1 MKERRNF
8 YRGEKDSLKVKVN
21 EMQKDNEALF
31 DQVAKMQEQSHNHR
45 DENAKLQTKLKNT
58 EKQLDT
64 VYKDLTHVQE
74 HSKSIKGKNEQ
85 FEKEFQSHIRYQKA
99 KVTDLEGQLKFES
112 DQRNKMAEEIVRL
125 EKLVKSREDYMVSLE
140 NESIYLR
147 KEIKASKFNNQ
158 KQGYIGF
165 VSNLTQLRQSRDR
178 SHNRVEQLSAERRPV
193 NLSNQNSFVPVKLER
208 GYDEYP
214 QRDAN
219 STSLGRKT
227 SN

>member
-85 FEKEFQSHIRYQKA
+85 FEKEFQSHIRYQEA

>member
-8 YRGEKDSLKVKVN
+8 YRGEKDTLKIKVN

-31 DQVAKMQEQSHNHR
+31 EQVTKMQEQSHSHR
-45 DENAKLQTKLKNT
+45 DENAKLMTKLKNT

-85 FEKEFQSHIRYQKA
+85 FEKEFQSHLRWQEA

-140 NESIYLR
+140 NESVYLR

-214 QRDAN
+214 
-219 STSLGRKT
+219 
-227 SN
+227 